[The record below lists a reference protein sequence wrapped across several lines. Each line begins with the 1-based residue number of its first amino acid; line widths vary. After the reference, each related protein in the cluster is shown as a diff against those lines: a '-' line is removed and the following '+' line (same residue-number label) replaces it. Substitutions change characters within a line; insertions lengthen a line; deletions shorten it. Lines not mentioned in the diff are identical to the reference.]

1 MGSESQAFHY
11 RHVLAENAANK
22 NAPTG
27 VKIAI
32 KYNGISSF
40 LLYRLTTICSHPLVR
55 RANDNYYHSF
65 SFCLCIYG
73 RITECYV
80 PHPRYVSHHARIHRA
95 PTRNF
100 WQNDLDINSGL
111 SGRRPGI
118 EHYNSHHPTQLP
130 DCLRVHEKW
139 KSGHHPKRSI
149 ITMSG
154 DRDLERSVLSDNLF
168 QDSI

>member
-1 MGSESQAFHY
+1 MHGHHDQPILLPDVEQVRCSSPNVLRNGMGSESQAFHY

-73 RITECYV
+73 RITECY
-80 PHPRYVSHHARIHRA
+80 
-95 PTRNF
+95 
-100 WQNDLDINSGL
+100 
-111 SGRRPGI
+111 
-118 EHYNSHHPTQLP
+118 
-130 DCLRVHEKW
+130 
-139 KSGHHPKRSI
+139 
-149 ITMSG
+149 
-154 DRDLERSVLSDNLF
+154 
-168 QDSI
+168 